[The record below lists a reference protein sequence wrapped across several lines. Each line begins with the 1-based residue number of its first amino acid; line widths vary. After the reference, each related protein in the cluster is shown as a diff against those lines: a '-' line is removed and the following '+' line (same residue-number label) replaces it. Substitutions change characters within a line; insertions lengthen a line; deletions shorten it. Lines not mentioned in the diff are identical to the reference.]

1 MSRNVVSCRIFQP
14 WFRSQILSKTPSTY
28 RESGNETITFTT
40 AIPGF
45 SVDRA
50 SDASAKSF
58 LSPHHAEIINGCFAK
73 FDSPE
78 VIPVSRVGPVVVG
91 ELWHGPTGAFKD
103 LSLAVVSRLTD
114 HFLRKQEKKVMVLVS
129 TTGDTGSA
137 AIHSVAG
144 STNINLIVLYPRDRV
159 TRVQELQMTTV
170 NASNV
175 RVYSVDGTGDEL
187 DDCVKKLF
195 ADAEF
200 VKKYNLVSLNS
211 INVGRIL
218 LQAVHFV
225 YLYLKACPAADREV
239 LFSVPSGGL
248 GNMTGGYI
256 AYTMGLPIKLL
267 AAVNENDVVHRAF
280 DTCVFSLPEAVI
292 QTYSSAMDIQ
302 KPYNIERLFYFLS
315 GRNCKLVK
323 KIMDKVE
330 KDGRCDLP
338 SELLAAN
345 KCITTIKVSQEDTL
359 ATMEYVMKEFQY
371 LLCPHSA
378 IGMRAALDYQKKKER
393 GSVVVIAT
401 ATPAK
406 FPEVVVEKA
415 GLPLHPSLSTFSELH
430 SRKEAKLFME
440 EKDDW
445 ERILRTAVVE
455 VMS

>member
-1 MSRNVVSCRIFQP
+1 M
-14 WFRSQILSKTPSTY
+14 
-28 RESGNETITFTT
+28 
-40 AIPGF
+40 
-45 SVDRA
+45 
-50 SDASAKSF
+50 
-58 LSPHHAEIINGCFAK
+58 NGCFAK

-78 VIPVSRVGPVVVG
+78 VILVSKVGPVVVG

-114 HFLRKQEKKVMVLVS
+114 HFLRKEGKRVMVLVS

-137 AIHSVAG
+137 AIHSVVG
-144 STNINLIVLYPRDRV
+144 STNINLIVLYPRDRI

-175 RVYSVDGTGDEL
+175 KVFSVDGTGDEL
-187 DDCVKKLF
+187 DVCVKKLF

-211 INVGRIL
+211 INVGRVL
-218 LQAVHFV
+218 LQAIHFI

-280 DTCVFSLPEAVI
+280 DTGLFSLSEAVI

-315 GRNCKLVK
+315 AGNCKVVK
-323 KIMDKVE
+323 NIMDTVE

-338 SELLAAN
+338 SELLATN
-345 KCITTIKVSQEDTL
+345 NCITTTKVSKEDTL
-359 ATMEYVMKEFQY
+359 ATMEYVMKQFQY
-371 LLCPHSA
+371 LLCPHTA
-378 IGMRAALDYQKKKER
+378 VGMRAALDYQKEKE
-393 GSVVVIAT
+393 SENVVVIAT

-406 FPEVVVEKA
+406 FPEVVEKA
-415 GLPLHPSLSTFSELH
+415 GLPLHTSLAFSDLH

-440 EKDDW
+440 EEDNW
-445 ERILRTAVVE
+445 EQILRTAVVE